1 MSIQTLENTL
11 INIKRL
17 NFLSENKKKWFFNNQ
32 TSNKSQQK
40 ILFTINNPAIKQG
53 DAEVEDINGES
64 DHELEDDKNSV

>member
-1 MSIQTLENTL
+1 MSTQTLENTL

>member
-1 MSIQTLENTL
+1 MSTQTLENTL

-53 DAEVEDINGES
+53 DAEVEDINWES